1 MQPAAIRLG
10 AAHVNKLT
18 FKKQNKMKTKKSNW
32 LEAVMLGSLML
43 ANNHLEEITLLQ
55 RYYDLCVRENDQ
67 RGMKD
72 FARAISEHEQAWA
85 KYKSMYRKAD
95 KMYLAELKAKFNF

>member
-1 MQPAAIRLG
+1 
-10 AAHVNKLT
+10 
-18 FKKQNKMKTKKSNW
+18 MKNESI
-32 LEAVMLGSLML
+32 MHGSLML
-43 ANNHLEEITLLQ
+43 ASYHFDEINLLQ

-72 FARAISEHEQAWA
+72 FARAIREHEQAHD
-85 KYKSMYRKAD
+85 KYKSMYRKAN